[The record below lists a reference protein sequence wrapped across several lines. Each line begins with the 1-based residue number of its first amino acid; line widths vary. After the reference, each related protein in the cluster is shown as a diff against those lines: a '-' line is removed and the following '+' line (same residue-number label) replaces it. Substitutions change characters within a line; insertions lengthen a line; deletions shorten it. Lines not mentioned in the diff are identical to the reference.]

1 MPLDYIRI
9 TQEQVQQNAKNML
22 KAEKQALKE
31 TKEDDRVGDFVF
43 PEHLRVGKND
53 TEKSR
58 E

>member
-1 MPLDYIRI
+1 M
-9 TQEQVQQNAKNML
+9 Q

-31 TKEDDRVGDFVF
+31 TKEDEKVGDFVF

-58 E
+58 EQKRKKVKALKLTYKTQV